1 MRPALKLIVIAL
13 PLAAL
18 GAGFLAYAVA
28 NRPEPAR
35 IDIAER
41 AVPVRFVEVT
51 PASLPPRVIGNGLV
65 RPARVFEAVAEVGG
79 TVEWLDP
86 GLETGSILPEGKV
99 FLRLSKADYSL
110 AVAQAEANVRA
121 TEAKLEELELSE
133 SNQKAALELERKL
146 LEIRTAD
153 RDRIARLVERGAA
166 SATALDAAR
175 AAWLAQ
181 RQKVL
186 TLENAISLIPTQRQV
201 LVEQINVYKA
211 ALEAARLNLERTE
224 LTLPFTARV
233 AKEEVEIGQFV
244 RQGQLVAIFDGIDA
258 AEVEV
263 RISLSEMS
271 ALTSPSAEGDH
282 LLDPVRLGEQLR
294 AMGLR
299 AEVRLEL
306 GGRQL
311 IWPAQVDRL
320 SDTVD
325 QKTGTLGVILRVDN
339 AYSSARPGL
348 RPPLTK
354 GMFVEAVLSAPGRS
368 GIIVPR
374 SAVHE
379 GRVMIADDENRL
391 RLLPVTILRAQDQV
405 ALIGEGL
412 EAGMRLIVSDLS
424 PRIPG
429 QLLAPV
435 RDEALEKRLAAQSAG
450 GMAERRK

>member
-1 MRPALKLIVIAL
+1 MRPALKLILIAL
-13 PLAAL
+13 PLAAI
-18 GAGFLAYAVA
+18 GAGFLAYAVV

-51 PASLPPRVIGNGLV
+51 PASLPPRVTGNGLV

-86 GLETGSILPEGKV
+86 GLETGM

-146 LEIRTAD
+146 LDIRTAD
-153 RDRIARLVERGAA
+153 RD
-166 SATALDAAR
+166 
-175 AAWLAQ
+175 
-181 RQKVL
+181 
-186 TLENAISLIPTQRQV
+186 
-201 LVEQINVYKA
+201 
-211 ALEAARLNLERTE
+211 
-224 LTLPFTARV
+224 
-233 AKEEVEIGQFV
+233 
-244 RQGQLVAIFDGIDA
+244 QGQLVAIFDGIDA

-271 ALTSPSAEGDH
+271 ALTSPSADGGH

-294 AMGLR
+294 AMGLQ
-299 AEVRLEL
+299 AEVRLGL

-435 RDEALEKRLAAQSAG
+435 RDEALEKRLAAESAVA
-450 GMAERRK
+450 MPERRK

>member
-1 MRPALKLIVIAL
+1 MSAQPKRNWRNWNYRKATRRPRWSWSASCWTSEPPIV
-13 PLAAL
+13 
-18 GAGFLAYAVA
+18 
-28 NRPEPAR
+28 
-35 IDIAER
+35 
-41 AVPVRFVEVT
+41 T
-51 PASLPPRVIGNGLV
+51 ASP
-65 RPARVFEAVAEVGG
+65 
-79 TVEWLDP
+79 
-86 GLETGSILPEGKV
+86 
-99 FLRLSKADYSL
+99 
-110 AVAQAEANVRA
+110 
-121 TEAKLEELELSE
+121 
-133 SNQKAALELERKL
+133 
-146 LEIRTAD
+146 
-153 RDRIARLVERGAA
+153 
-166 SATALDAAR
+166 
-175 AAWLAQ
+175 
-181 RQKVL
+181 
-186 TLENAISLIPTQRQV
+186 
-201 LVEQINVYKA
+201 VEQINVYKA

-224 LTLPFTARV
+224 LALPFTARV

-271 ALTSPSAEGDH
+271 ALTSPSADGGH

-294 AMGLR
+294 AMGLQ
-299 AEVRLEL
+299 AEVRLGL

-435 RDEALEKRLAAQSAG
+435 RDEALEKRLAAESAVA
-450 GMAERRK
+450 MPERRK